1 MVEPPKLRKT
11 IIEGIISED
20 EKYIQQTLPKITKY
34 IESIVGTTLNQEVI
48 DMMSNEDLTTIIQQI
63 TTNLK
68 MNSSNDADNRKAN
81 NQIAK
86 IIQSIIGK

>member
-1 MVEPPKLRKT
+1 
-11 IIEGIISED
+11 
-20 EKYIQQTLPKITKY
+20 
-34 IESIVGTTLNQEVI
+34 
-48 DMMSNEDLTTIIQQI
+48 MSNEDLTTIIQQI